1 METNMRHSIR
11 KTAALCAMLV
21 GLSACADLDVVN
33 PNDPDRGR
41 ALASPGD
48 VESLIA
54 GSFGSWWL
62 TSHFVDTGP
71 HGILAN
77 QSFMW
82 SAFPANFGM
91 FRESVLPRIAVSNSA
106 TDEFYTHHLD
116 YVWSRAY
123 RALSAAAQ
131 GLAAIATPEVRSGF
145 VLADGSPD
153 LERLRRMEAYAR
165 FVQGLA
171 LGSLA
176 LHYQGVFYVDEDT
189 NTDELQ
195 ETIHYTEAMDRALGF
210 FGDAIDIAN
219 SGPFPNIPATWMSV
233 EVTRNDLIRLAH
245 SMRARYRAN
254 VARTEGERTNDVNWA
269 EVIAD
274 VDAGIT
280 ETWYMETGTP
290 SFGHRVALYMGQH
303 PVGWQQMSYFI
314 MGMADQSG
322 RYQEWIALPHA
333 EKVPRL
339 PSSAF
344 PNACP
349 SDDGFCVLLMTP
361 DLRFPQGATL
371 QEQIDNPGLL
381 HIEEEIADRG
391 GHYHVVGP
399 RDWRNPERGT
409 HRWSYYRAQ
418 HMEYWR
424 ILAGG
429 KPTPEVTMAEMR
441 MLKAEGLIRTGNPGA
456 AADLINVTR
465 TRAGLNATD
474 AAGTNTSCVPKL
486 WTGECGDLFEMMKWE
501 KRIEVHMW
509 GIHSNSWFF
518 DGRGWGDLYAGTP
531 TTLPVPCLDRELLHQ
546 PCDTFGGAPGQPGS
560 APISNYAFPHES

>member
-11 KTAALCAMLV
+11 KTAALCALLV

-62 TSHFVDTGP
+62 TASSHLGKNP
-71 HGILAN
+71 IMAN

-91 FRESVLPRIAVSNSA
+91 FRFSVMPRIAVANSP
-106 TDEFYTHHLD
+106 TDEFYPHLD
-116 YVWSRAY
+116 YTWSRNY

-145 VLADGSPD
+145 VLADGRPD

-176 LHYQGVFYVDEDT
+176 LHYEHVFYVDEHT

-195 ETIHYTEAMDRALGF
+195 ETISYSEAMDRALGF
-210 FGDAIDIAN
+210 FGDAIDIA
-219 SGPFPNIPATWMSV
+219 SAGPFPAIPDTWMSV
-233 EVTRNDLIRLAH
+233 TVTRDELIRLAH

-254 VARTEGERTNDVNWA
+254 VARTESERINEVDWA
-269 EVIAD
+269 AVIAD

-280 ETWYMETGTP
+280 ETWYMEVGAGNFFHNM
-290 SFGHRVALYMGQH
+290 SLYMGQH
-303 PVGWQQMSYFI
+303 PVGWQQMSYFL

-339 PSSAF
+339 PSSAM

-349 SDDGFCVLLMTP
+349 TDDGFCVLLITP
-361 DLRFPQGATL
+361 DLRFPQGETL
-371 QEQIDNPGLL
+371 AEQIANPGLL
-381 HIEEEIADRG
+381 HIEEEIAERG
-391 GHYHVVGP
+391 GRYHVIGP

-418 HMEYWR
+418 HMQYYVTR
-424 ILAGG
+424 PPGSVPA
-429 KPTPEVTMAEMR
+429 PEVTMAEMR
-441 MLKAEGLIRTGNPGA
+441 LLKAEGLIRTGNPGA

-474 AAGTNTSCVPKL
+474 AAGTNTSCVPRL
-486 WTGECGDLFEMMKWE
+486 WTGECGDLFEMLKWE
-501 KRIEVHMW
+501 KRIETHTW
-509 GIHSNSWFF
+509 GVHSNTWFF

-531 TTLPVPCLDRELLHQ
+531 TTHPVPCLDRELLIQ
-546 PCDTFGGAPGQPGS
+546 PCDTFGGQPGQPGS